1 MYSMMIQGSNSVII
15 VIVII
20 HVFVGGYVSK
30 EFILSFLFVYWQV
43 ATNVKVHYRHLLVSG
58 RCFYTAW
65 SLLSN
70 LTCSKAGY
78 HDNRKSCFLAQ
89 ASGEVWWVSNSN
101 NVKKQQVKYKGKEW
115 NSYVWWVPKAMSSL
129 ACHRKSHRLNRR
141 TEFRLKE
148 QSL

>member
-58 RCFYTAW
+58 RCFYTA
-65 SLLSN
+65 
-70 LTCSKAGY
+70 
-78 HDNRKSCFLAQ
+78 
-89 ASGEVWWVSNSN
+89 
-101 NVKKQQVKYKGKEW
+101 
-115 NSYVWWVPKAMSSL
+115 
-129 ACHRKSHRLNRR
+129 
-141 TEFRLKE
+141 
-148 QSL
+148 